1 MPSHCGKTA
10 CLISISIDHFSEG
23 NVGRFI
29 SRSISELSAVAFAIF
44 LYFFFYKDFWQ
55 VPSTDADQAITNT
68 YLFCAICAAYWWFQ
82 SGMLAIG
89 GVRSARAMAM
99 DILFSIVPL
108 FVVGYFLLDLMRGI
122 DPRIQSIAAFKKEGA
137 YFALGIIFL
146 DITFNVMIMARLSRR
161 YLGDDN
167 S

>member
-1 MPSHCGKTA
+1 M
-10 CLISISIDHFSEG
+10 
-23 NVGRFI
+23 GRFI

>member
-1 MPSHCGKTA
+1 M
-10 CLISISIDHFSEG
+10 
-23 NVGRFI
+23 GRFI
-29 SRSISELSAVAFAIF
+29 SRSISELSAVTFAVF

-55 VPSTDADQAITNT
+55 APTDVNEAITHT

-82 SGMLAIG
+82 SGTLAIG
-89 GVRSARAMAM
+89 GVRSARAMAT
-99 DILFSIVPL
+99 DILFSIAPL
-108 FVVGYFLLDLMRGI
+108 FVVGYFLLDLIRGI
-122 DPRIQSIAAFKKEGA
+122 DPRIQSVAAFKREGA
-137 YFALGIIFL
+137 YFALIIIFL